1 MGWFNDQIQD
11 RKIKDDEALE
21 NAFANVVSA
30 VLGKRAGASD
40 EREIV
45 QDAVEDILKYF
56 HLTAGEIPDNVTKKE
71 EQLEYLLRPHGI
83 MTRRVELTEG
93 WYKDCA
99 GPLLGVNAAD
109 GEAAAHNKPHAQHQ
123 NRRLRQG
130 VHYRRDHAEH
140 IVQL

>member
-93 WYKDCA
+93 PP
-99 GPLLGVNAAD
+99 PLFPAD
-109 GEAAAHNKPHAQHQ
+109 SEGIIILTPQ
-123 NRRLRQG
+123 
-130 VHYRRDHAEH
+130 AESA
-140 IVQL
+140 